1 MSTYRNKVNIDM
13 VHGPLFSNVVR
24 YTIPIIITGV
34 LQLLFNAADLII
46 IGRFRGSDSVAAVG
60 ATGALTNLFVNLFIG
75 ISTGVSVVVANAVGA
90 KNKES
95 VSKLVHT
102 AMPIALIGGVV
113 LSFAGI
119 VFCEPLLTLMDTP
132 PTILPKSALYM
143 KIYFGGI
150 IFSLIYNFG
159 AAILRAVGDTKSP
172 FIFLTIGGVANVILN
187 ILFVTVFGMY
197 VDGVAIATVVSQ
209 AIAAV
214 LVVIRIMRSNEVW
227 KFDARKMK
235 IDIVSLKRILNIG
248 IPAGIQSMVFSFSNV
263 IIQSAG
269 NTFGASAV
277 AGIAAAS
284 NIEGFVYITMNAF
297 YQAMLNF
304 TGQNVG
310 AGNIQRIGKILR
322 INILTMFS
330 VAIMLGGSAYI
341 FARQLLGIYITD
353 DPAAIE
359 VGVTR
364 MTFVC
369 LPYFICGI
377 MEICAG
383 AVRGMGNSIAA
394 MLTSIISV
402 CGIRIVWIYTIFQMP
417 QFHSLES
424 LYVSYLISWT
434 ACIIGHLIF
443 YRITYKKLKR
453 RLKTV

>member
-1 MSTYRNKVNIDM
+1 MSAHRNKINVDM

-24 YTIPIIITGV
+24 YTIPIILTGV
-34 LQLLFNAADLII
+34 LQLLFNAADLIV
-46 IGRFRGSDSVAAVG
+46 IGRFRGSDSVGAVG

-90 KNKES
+90 RDKES
-95 VSKLVHT
+95 VRKLVHT
-102 AMPIALIGGVV
+102 AMPIALIGGIV
-113 LSFAGI
+113 LSFAGVI
-119 VFCEPLLTLMDTP
+119 FCEPLLTLMDTP

-143 KIYFGGI
+143 KIYFSGI
-150 IFSLIYNFG
+150 IFSLVYNFG

-172 FIFLTIGGVANVILN
+172 FVFLTIGGVANVILN
-187 ILFVTVFGMY
+187 VFFVTAFNMDVE
-197 VDGVAIATVVSQ
+197 GVAIATVVSQ

-214 LVVIRIMRSNEVW
+214 LVVIRLMRSNEEW
-227 KFDARKMK
+227 RFDIRQMR
-235 IDIVSLKRILNIG
+235 IDMPSLKRIFSIG

-277 AGIAAAS
+277 AGIAAAG

-297 YQAMLNF
+297 YQTTLNF

-310 AGNIQRIGKILR
+310 AGNIQRIPKIVR
-322 INILTMFS
+322 TNILTMFS
-330 VAIMLGGSAYI
+330 VAIVLGGLAFV
-341 FARQLLGIYITD
+341 FARQLLSIYITD
-353 DPAAIE
+353 DPVAID

-364 MTFVC
+364 MTYIC

-402 CGIRIVWIYTIFQMP
+402 CGIRIVWIYTVFQME

-424 LYVSYLISWT
+424 LYISYLISWT
-434 ACIIGHLIF
+434 ACIIGHIVFSVL
-443 YRITYKKLKR
+443 TYKKLKR
-453 RLKTV
+453 RLQA

>member
-1 MSTYRNKVNIDM
+1 MSAHRNKINIDM

-24 YTIPIIITGV
+24 YTIPIILTGV
-34 LQLLFNAADLII
+34 LQLLFNAADLIV
-46 IGRFRGSDSVAAVG
+46 IGRFRGSDSVGAVG

-90 KNKES
+90 RDKES
-95 VSKLVHT
+95 VRKLVHT
-102 AMPIALIGGVV
+102 AMPIALIGGIV
-113 LSFAGI
+113 LSFAGV

-143 KIYFGGI
+143 KIYFSGI
-150 IFSLIYNFG
+150 IFSLVYNFG

-172 FIFLTIGGVANVILN
+172 FVFLTIGGVANVILN
-187 ILFVTVFGMY
+187 VFFVTAFNMDVE
-197 VDGVAIATVVSQ
+197 GVAIATVVSQ

-214 LVVIRIMRSNEVW
+214 LVVMRLMRSNEEW
-227 KFDARKMK
+227 RFDIRQMR
-235 IDIVSLKRILNIG
+235 IDMPSLKRIFSIG

-277 AGIAAAS
+277 AGIAAAG

-297 YQAMLNF
+297 YQTTLNF

-310 AGNIQRIGKILR
+310 AGNIQRIPKIVR
-322 INILTMFS
+322 TNILTMFC
-330 VAIMLGGSAYI
+330 VAITLGGLAFI
-341 FARQLLGIYITD
+341 FARQLLSIYITD
-353 DPAAIE
+353 DPVAID

-364 MTFVC
+364 MTYIC

-402 CGIRIVWIYTIFQMP
+402 CGIRIVWIYTVFQME

-424 LYVSYLISWT
+424 LYISYLISWT
-434 ACIIGHLIF
+434 ACIIGHIVFSVL
-443 YRITYKKLKR
+443 TYKKLKR
-453 RLKTV
+453 RLQA

>member
-1 MSTYRNKVNIDM
+1 MSAHRNKINIDM

-24 YTIPIIITGV
+24 YTIPIILTGV
-34 LQLLFNAADLII
+34 LQLLFNAADLIV
-46 IGRFRGSDSVAAVG
+46 IGRFRGSDSVGAVG

-90 KNKES
+90 RDKES
-95 VSKLVHT
+95 VRKLVHT
-102 AMPIALIGGVV
+102 AMPIALIGGIV
-113 LSFAGI
+113 LSFAGVI
-119 VFCEPLLTLMDTP
+119 FCEPLLTLMDTP

-143 KIYFGGI
+143 KIYFSGI
-150 IFSLIYNFG
+150 IFSLVYNFG

-172 FIFLTIGGVANVILN
+172 FVFLTIGGVANVILN
-187 ILFVTVFGMY
+187 VFFVTAFNMDVE
-197 VDGVAIATVVSQ
+197 GVAIATVVSQ

-214 LVVIRIMRSNEVW
+214 LVVMRLIRSNEEW
-227 KFDARKMK
+227 RFDIRQMR
-235 IDIVSLKRILNIG
+235 IDMPSLKRIFSIG

-277 AGIAAAS
+277 AGIAAAG

-297 YQAMLNF
+297 YQTTLNF

-310 AGNIQRIGKILR
+310 AGNIQRIPKIVR
-322 INILTMFS
+322 TNILTMFS
-330 VAIMLGGSAYI
+330 VAIVLGGLAFV
-341 FARQLLGIYITD
+341 FARQLLSIYITD
-353 DPAAIE
+353 DPVAID

-364 MTFVC
+364 MTYIC

-402 CGIRIVWIYTIFQMP
+402 CGIRIVWIYTVFQME

-424 LYVSYLISWT
+424 LYISYLISWT
-434 ACIIGHLIF
+434 ACIIGHIVFSVL
-443 YRITYKKLKR
+443 TYKKLKR
-453 RLKTV
+453 RLQA